1 MSCIFGN
8 ISNGVLNMHLLI
20 KDVSEFI
27 YLSVNGAAILL
38 FVAVGVQV
46 ITCTIGSRQYYVVD
60 WFSGSLEGCKQCN
73 LINSREREMLIKD

>member
-38 FVAVGVQV
+38 FVAVAVQV
-46 ITCTIGSRQYYVVD
+46 ITYVPLAAQIILC
-60 WFSGSLEGCKQCN
+60 SGMAKVAAWKDV
-73 LINSREREMLIKD
+73 NSVI